1 MNVQRAIQ
9 AAVIE
14 ALIDDPNLD
23 IQRIVDDF
31 NGRADLRDVL
41 RAMELLTS
49 AGLIELAPE
58 GIRQPGALPML
69 FTDAGLRSLRGEVP
83 WPIDAGEQLPQTP

>member
-1 MNVQRAIQ
+1 MNLQKALQ

-14 ALIDDPNLD
+14 ALVEDPNLD

-31 NGRADLRDVL
+31 EGRADLRDVL

-58 GIRQPGALPML
+58 GIRKPGTLPML

-83 WPIDAGEQLPQTP
+83 WPIDPGEGLPQPL